1 MALTVELVPAG
12 NWKVL
17 DGDKVLR
24 DDITTREE
32 ADAFVEGYEASK
44 GGGRKAGRPM
54 KDGRV
59 DPDYLPPETAAA
71 ADRPNPQGLKSPT
84 KSTEAGP
91 DAVERP
97 MKDNGVG
104 DTAK

>member
-1 MALTVELVPAG
+1 MALSVELVPAG

-17 DGDKVLR
+17 DGEKVLGE
-24 DDITTREE
+24 DFVTREE
-32 ADAFVEGYEASK
+32 ADAFIAGYEASK
-44 GGGRKAGRPM
+44 GKGEGYKAQREGGH
-54 KDGRV
+54 V

-71 ADRPNPQGLKSPT
+71 ANRPNPQGLKSPT

-97 MKDNGVG
+97 TRDNGVG
-104 DTAK
+104 DTA